1 MQAQV
6 CLHCSLLIGLPTAH
20 VDARCKHA
28 FDTTSFLARLKNLN
42 SVNLFHRQNDQPE
55 LLSLFSSSGSS
66 REEANVGEGLPVRH
80 FIGMNASQC
89 IYL

>member
-1 MQAQV
+1 M
-6 CLHCSLLIGLPTAH
+6 AH
-20 VDARCKHA
+20 VNARCKHA
-28 FDTTSFLARLKNLN
+28 IDAASSLARLNNLN
-42 SVNLFHRQNDQPE
+42 SVNLSHRQNDQPE

-80 FIGMNASQC
+80 FIGMNVSQC